1 MWRTATKGASR
12 SIRADREI
20 RSQKANFMKLP
31 FAANLSLDT
40 LSERDRRTLL
50 IGGVVAALLLL
61 YVIIQLDSSV
71 SSAHK
76 RIVKKQTDLAWMR
89 SVAPQLVGLSPARG
103 AQGQSLLVIVDR
115 SARESGLA
123 SALAGSDPA
132 GPGGLSVR
140 LQKAPFDTLVP
151 WLDRLAQQNG
161 IRVDTAS
168 IESAGSPGLVNAS
181 IVLHMD

>member
-1 MWRTATKGASR
+1 
-12 SIRADREI
+12 
-20 RSQKANFMKLP
+20 MKLP
-31 FAANLSLDT
+31 FATNLSLDS

-50 IGGVVAALLLL
+50 ISGVVAALLLL
-61 YVIIQLDSSV
+61 YVVIQLDSSV

-89 SVAPQLVGLSPARG
+89 TAAPELAATGGVHIGTN
-103 AQGQSLLVIVDR
+103 GQSLLVLIDS

-140 LQKAPFDTLVP
+140 LQKAPFDTLIS
-151 WLDRLAQQNG
+151 WLARLSQQNG

-168 IESAGSPGLVNAS
+168 IESAGSPGLVNAAL
-181 IVLHMD
+181 VLHTD

>member
-1 MWRTATKGASR
+1 
-12 SIRADREI
+12 
-20 RSQKANFMKLP
+20 MKLP
-31 FAANLSLDT
+31 FARDLSLDS

-50 IGGVVAALLLL
+50 IGGVIAVLLLL
-61 YVIIQLDSSV
+61 YVVIQLDSSV

-89 SVAPQLVGLSPARG
+89 TAAPELAATGGVHIGTN
-103 AQGQSLLVIVDR
+103 GQSLLVLVDS

-140 LQKAPFDTLVP
+140 LQKAPFDALIP
-151 WLDRLAQQNG
+151 WLARLSQQNG

-168 IESAGSPGLVNAS
+168 IETAGSPGLVNAS
-181 IVLHMD
+181 LVLHTD

>member
-1 MWRTATKGASR
+1 
-12 SIRADREI
+12 
-20 RSQKANFMKLP
+20 MKLP
-31 FAANLSLDT
+31 FATNLSLDS

-50 IGGVVAALLLL
+50 VGAVIAALLLL
-61 YVIIQLDSSV
+61 YVVIQLDSSV

-76 RIVKKQTDLAWMR
+76 RILKKQTDLAWMR
-89 SVAPQLVGLSPARG
+89 TAAPELAAAVGSHIGPN
-103 AQGQSLLVIVDR
+103 GQSLLVLVDS

-140 LQKAPFDTLVP
+140 LQKAPFDTLIP
-151 WLDRLAQQNG
+151 WLARLSQQNG

-168 IESAGSPGLVNAS
+168 IETAGSPGLVNAAL
-181 IVLHMD
+181 VLHTD

>member
-1 MWRTATKGASR
+1 
-12 SIRADREI
+12 
-20 RSQKANFMKLP
+20 MKLP
-31 FAANLSLDT
+31 FATNLSLDS

-61 YVIIQLDSSV
+61 YVVIQLDSSV

-89 SVAPQLVGLSPARG
+89 TAAPELAATGGVHIGTN
-103 AQGQSLLVIVDR
+103 GQSLLVLIDS

-140 LQKAPFDTLVP
+140 LQKAPFDTLIS
-151 WLDRLAQQNG
+151 WLARLSQQNG

-168 IESAGSPGLVNAS
+168 IESAGSPGLVNAAL
-181 IVLHMD
+181 VLHTD

>member
-1 MWRTATKGASR
+1 
-12 SIRADREI
+12 
-20 RSQKANFMKLP
+20 MKLP
-31 FAANLSLDT
+31 FAANLSLDS

-89 SVAPQLVGLSPARG
+89 SVAPELAANPGVRA
-103 AQGQSLLVIVDR
+103 AQGAQSLLVIVDR

-123 SALAGSDPA
+123 SSLAGSEPA

-140 LQKAPFDTLVP
+140 LQKAPFDTLIP
-151 WLDRLAQQNG
+151 WLARLGQQNG

-168 IESAGSPGLVNAS
+168 IESAGSPGLVNAA

>member
-1 MWRTATKGASR
+1 
-12 SIRADREI
+12 
-20 RSQKANFMKLP
+20 MKLP
-31 FAANLSLDT
+31 FAANLSLDS

-50 IGGVVAALLLL
+50 IGGGVAVLLLL

-76 RIVKKQTDLAWMR
+76 RILKKQTDLTWMR
-89 SVAPQLVGLSPARG
+89 SVAPEIANSGFRPQTGG
-103 AQGQSLLVIVDR
+103 GQSLLVIVDR

-123 SALAGSDPA
+123 SALAGSEPA

-140 LQKAPFDTLVP
+140 LQKAPFDTLIT
-151 WLDRLAQQNG
+151 WLNRLGQQNG

-168 IESAGSPGLVNAS
+168 IESAGSPGLVNAA